1 MRLPVHA
8 MILAAGRGERM
19 RPLTDHT
26 PKPLL
31 QVGSEPLI
39 GWHIRHLADAGVR
52 QIAIN
57 HAHLGHQIE
66 TRLATGERYGVS
78 IRYSPEAT
86 ALETAGGIATA
97 LPLLLATPDSPF
109 LVVNG
114 DILTDVDFS
123 AIMVTALKSL
133 AQGRLAHLV
142 LVPNPPHHPAGDFSL
157 VNGQVG
163 TQDGNRT
170 TFSGI
175 GLYHPALFADTPA
188 NQPAKLGPLL
198 KDAAAAGKVSGQV
211 HEGFWL
217 DVGTPERL
225 EEARSWVSTHWDAH
239 A

>member
-1 MRLPVHA
+1 MHA

-39 GWHIRHLADAGVR
+39 GWHIRHLASAGIR

-57 HAHLGHQIE
+57 HAHLGQQIE
-66 TRLATGERYGVS
+66 QQLGTGDDYGVR

-97 LPLLLATPDSPF
+97 LPLLANTPDSPF

-114 DILTDVDFS
+114 DILTDIDFLSLLAS
-123 AIMVTALKSL
+123 AQQQIQ
-133 AQGRLAHLV
+133 QGMLAHLV
-142 LVPNPPHHPAGDFSL
+142 LVPNPPHNEQGDFSL
-157 VNGQVG
+157 IAGAVG
-163 TQDGNRT
+163 VHAHERS

-188 NQPAKLGPLL
+188 GQPAKLGPLL
-198 KDAAAAGKVSGQV
+198 KAAAAAGKVSGQL
-211 HEGFWL
+211 HTGFWL
-217 DVGTPERL
+217 DVGTPARL
-225 EEARSWVSTHWDAH
+225 EEARTWVASHWDATR
-239 A
+239 